1 MAEQEYDYAKLGLKC
16 GIEIHQQLES
26 KQKLFCRCSNR
37 LEGTRPPDYTL
48 FRTHRPV
55 LGESGTF
62 DEADARRI

>member
-37 LEGTRPPDYTL
+37 LEGHVLPIILYLELIDL
-48 FRTHRPV
+48 F
-55 LGESGTF
+55 
-62 DEADARRI
+62 